1 MAVPSLDALIKAG
14 FDVVAVLTRPDAP
27 VGRKRVLTPSPVA
40 ARAMELGIEVI
51 RAAKVDADTTAGIA
65 EFAPDVAAIVAY
77 GGIVPK
83 AALGVPRHGWSI
95 CTSPCFRHGAVLPPV
110 QRSII
115 AGDDVTGGA
124 VTFQL
129 EEGLD
134 TGPVFGTLTETVR
147 PEDTAGDLLERLSI
161 SGAVLLSQTLSA
173 IDAGQAAPQPQNGG
187 EISLAPKLTL
197 DDGRL
202 DWQQPA
208 LVLNRR
214 ARGVTP
220 EPGAWTTLEGQRVK
234 LEPVALRPEVKD
246 LPPGSIRVEGKSVLV
261 GTGSHAVELGRI
273 QPAGKKMMSS
283 ADWAAA
289 WQHPREWYSNERVR
303 PPRPPQQQREPGRQR
318 GRETE
323 TRRATVEPVGR
334 ASATPRA
341 ASETGDRRGASPI
354 TLRRSAPAAQIQPD
368 WWLLKCSA
376 RLLPKMPTQILCFRR
391 ASGNTAST
399 VGMPDLPLN

>member
-1 MAVPSLDALIKAG
+1 MAVPSLDALDKAG
-14 FDVVAVLTRPDAP
+14 FQIVAVLTRPDAP

-51 RAAKVDADTTAGIA
+51 RAAKVDAETTQRIA

-83 AALGVPRHGWSI
+83 AALGVPTHGWVNLHFSLL
-95 CTSPCFRHGAVLPPV
+95 PAWRGAAPV

-115 AGDDVTGGA
+115 AGDDVSGA
-124 VTFQL
+124 ATFQL

-173 IDAGQAAPQPQNGG
+173 IDAGQAAPQPQTG

-208 LVLNRR
+208 LALNRR

-220 EPGAWTTLEGQRVK
+220 EPGAWTTLDGQRVK
-234 LEPVALRPEVKD
+234 LEPVTLRPDIKD
-246 LPPGSIRVEGKSVLV
+246 LPPGSIKVDGKSVLV

-273 QPAGKKMMSS
+273 QPAGKKMMSP
-283 ADWAAA
+283 ADWARGLAT
-289 WQHPREWYSNERVR
+289 PERVVF
-303 PPRPPQQQREPGRQR
+303 E
-318 GRETE
+318 
-323 TRRATVEPVGR
+323 
-334 ASATPRA
+334 
-341 ASETGDRRGASPI
+341 
-354 TLRRSAPAAQIQPD
+354 
-368 WWLLKCSA
+368 
-376 RLLPKMPTQILCFRR
+376 
-391 ASGNTAST
+391 
-399 VGMPDLPLN
+399 